1 MNNLAKL
8 INRYGARCVPALILG
23 LAIGLAALAN
33 PVSAQNNANEAPSA
47 VETEALNNFETAK
60 AAGRHAEATKYIL
73 DYMVETEGE
82 NAPLTVALTTR
93 YGNLL
98 RTEGDIREAIT
109 ILKKAR
115 ERGIIAYGE
124 YGIEMFGINLDLG
137 EAYVERDIGIG
148 KPQKYYDDAL
158 EVMRKNGQHET
169 TLYVTTLV
177 GIASRLTQAG
187 ALGGAV
193 SVDTAGVRLSNP
205 GGEGFETLIGS
216 GLSSVT
222 HGYASGYRVLE
233 EYIQEAVELAEVMDI
248 EDPYLTAKVSIVES
262 KIKVI
267 DSLYLEVVPA
277 SVRGSVSGATIRE
290 SYQQEDDNLSDAI
303 DVLMGDTELN
313 QGFLDI
319 ANSARM
325 DIAWLSKDMER
336 LANFCSSNTLNI
348 ASKYT
353 PDRLYEIEADGTV
366 IAPGFSFRVSTNIF
380 RRKESSRFTSG
391 DINQKSEDEKKPIFV
406 PVCINGRLMAAL
418 TGVPMVTIEEIRN

>member
-1 MNNLAKL
+1 
-8 INRYGARCVPALILG
+8 VLG
-23 LAIGLAALAN
+23 
-33 PVSAQNNANEAPSA
+33 
-47 VETEALNNFETAK
+47 
-60 AAGRHAEATKYIL
+60 
-73 DYMVETEGE
+73 
-82 NAPLTVALTTR
+82 
-93 YGNLL
+93 
-98 RTEGDIREAIT
+98 
-109 ILKKAR
+109 
-115 ERGIIAYGE
+115 
-124 YGIEMFGINLDLG
+124 
-137 EAYVERDIGIG
+137 
-148 KPQKYYDDAL
+148 
-158 EVMRKNGQHET
+158 
-169 TLYVTTLV
+169 
-177 GIASRLTQAG
+177 
-187 ALGGAV
+187 
-193 SVDTAGVRLSNP
+193 
-205 GGEGFETLIGS
+205 
-216 GLSSVT
+216 
-222 HGYASGYRVLE
+222 